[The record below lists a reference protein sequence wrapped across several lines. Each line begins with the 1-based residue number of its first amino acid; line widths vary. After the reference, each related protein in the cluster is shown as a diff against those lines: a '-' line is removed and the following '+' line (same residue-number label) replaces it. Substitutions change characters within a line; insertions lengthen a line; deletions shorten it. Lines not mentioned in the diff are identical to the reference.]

1 MAILRTLAAGA
12 AAVLVMSACS
22 GASSTG
28 DGRSAFEREGDHAIG
43 NPDAPVTMVEYASVA
58 CGGCAAWHESAKPT
72 VDEYIESGD
81 VRYVFREM
89 ITGQPQLAIA
99 GFMLAN
105 CAPED
110 QYFEVIDLLFE
121 QQRALF
127 TAMQQRRAQ
136 EQFATIARTAGFTD
150 EEFRACLE
158 DEDNL
163 QAVRDANE
171 RASADGMSAT
181 PTFIIN
187 GQLLEAGSSP
197 DADGPVYAVNGQPL
211 VDEQGPIPA
220 TFEGETFE
228 RIILYYKARAEGS
241 ASGGDGGAE

>member
-12 AAVLVMSACS
+12 AAVMVLSACS
-22 GASSTG
+22 GASSG
-28 DGRSAFEREGDHAIG
+28 DGRSNFEREGDHATG
-43 NPDAPVTMVEYASVA
+43 NPNAPVTMVEYASVA
-58 CGGCAAWHESAKPT
+58 CGGCAAWHASAKPT
-72 VDEYIESGD
+72 VDRYIESGD

-89 ITGQPQLAIA
+89 ITGQPNLAIA

-110 QYFEVIDLLFE
+110 QYFDVIDLLFE

-127 TAMQQRRAQ
+127 SAMQQGRAQ
-136 EQFATIARTAGFTD
+136 AQFQTIARTAGFSD
-150 EEFRACLE
+150 EDYRACME
-158 DEDNL
+158 NEDNL

-171 RASADGMSAT
+171 RASSEGIGAT
-181 PTFIIN
+181 PTFIVN
-187 GQLLEAGSSP
+187 GQRLEAGSSP
-197 DADGPVYAVNGQPL
+197 DADGPVYTAEGQPL

-228 RIILYYKARAEGS
+228 RIILYYKNRAEGS
-241 ASGGDGGAE
+241 ASAEDGGAE

>member
-1 MAILRTLAAGA
+1 MAILRSLAAAAGA
-12 AAVLVMSACS
+12 ALMLTACS
-22 GASSTG
+22 GASSG
-28 DGRSAFEREGDHAIG
+28 DGRSAFEREGDRAIG

-58 CGGCAAWHESAKPT
+58 CGGCAAWHEAAKPT
-72 VDEYIESGD
+72 VDQYIQSGD

-89 ITGQPQLAIA
+89 ITGQPNLAIA

-105 CAPED
+105 CAEGD
-110 QYFEVIDLLFE
+110 QYFDVVDLLFE

-127 TAMQQRRAQ
+127 TAMQQGRAQ
-136 EQFATIARTAGFTD
+136 AQFQTIARSVGFSD
-150 EEFRACLE
+150 EEFRACMQN
-158 DEDNL
+158 EDNL
-163 QAVRDANE
+163 QAVRDANQ
-171 RASADGMSAT
+171 RAADEGITAT

-197 DADGPVYAVNGQPL
+197 DASGPVYTAGGQPL